1 MHYQEQYNAGVARRS
16 VGRNGAW
23 PNHAQQNG
31 NVRSTGKEMLIMS
44 ITQRL
49 GGALLALALAT
60 PVVAQDRG
68 ITQDHAVFF
77 SVRGG
82 GFNGLSNLNDA
93 GPTSDFKKV
102 GFNVGAGAGV
112 QLNRYVSVRGDV
124 TLARNELRNDQIA
137 TGAKLD
143 RYFYDAA
150 LQLQYP
156 TASGLAPYIFAGG
169 GGVTLNEVNSP
180 SPSKTKGA
188 GTFGLGF
195 NYQIPNSPLA
205 LFAEG
210 KSWVY
215 KLNGL
220 GGTFTGFDKTQFDVA
235 WSGGAS
241 YKLPF

>member
-1 MHYQEQYNAGVARRS
+1 MHYQEQYNAHVTRRS
-16 VGRNGAW
+16 VGRDGAW

-44 ITQRL
+44 IAQRL
-49 GGALLALALAT
+49 GGALFALALAT

-68 ITQDHAVFF
+68 ITQDRAVFF
-77 SVRGG
+77 SARGG

-93 GPTSDFKKV
+93 GSTSDFKKV
-102 GFNVGAGAGV
+102 GFNVGGGVGV
-112 QLNRYVSVRGDV
+112 QLHRYVSVRGDF
-124 TLARNELRNDQIA
+124 TFARNELRNDQIA

-156 TASGLAPYIFAGG
+156 TASGLEPYIFAGG

-220 GGTFTGFDKTQFDVA
+220 GGTLSGFDKTQVDVA